1 MRCSTWETRGG
12 RQQALCMLPEPGCT
26 HGEEFPPHNFATQ
39 PLEGTREGFRAGEH
53 GRGAGRVALGSGRL
67 GAGLAKEPGGGRRRL
82 PGQPGAGCRCFP
94 INNRGRA
101 V

>member
-1 MRCSTWETRGG
+1 MFHLGDTGRLSAGSVRAPRARLHTRGG
-12 RQQALCMLPEPGCT
+12 I
-26 HGEEFPPHNFATQ
+26 PPHNFATQ

>member
-1 MRCSTWETRGG
+1 MTCSTWETRGG
-12 RQQALCMLPEPGCT
+12 RQQALCVLPEPGCT
-26 HGEEFPPHNFATQ
+26 HGEEFPTHNLATQ
-39 PLEGTREGFRAGEH
+39 PLEGTRQGFRAGEH

>member
-1 MRCSTWETRGG
+1 MFHLGDTGWPSAGSVHAPRARLHTRGG
-12 RQQALCMLPEPGCT
+12 I
-26 HGEEFPPHNFATQ
+26 PPHNLTTQ